1 MVHQSFSPCVCA
13 KNLPS
18 NQEDSVSCSK
28 WGYSPSESET
38 AYSVMQGVS
47 GQLIDCNIPG
57 GFADVLMI
65 MSFWKQTTR
74 RQYDV
79 HFCEGCTFGLQKKT
93 DSLHPSV
100 RDVFL
105 HTFHGHQLS
114 YATINI
120 ARSALS
126 SYLMGSEFPGCH
138 YTVTNHP
145 FVVRC
150 LKVVFNCR
158 KLIPCAR
165 YQETWMSNLSWSIWN
180 CYIFWKSSL
189 SRSLPSNWLPC

>member
-47 GQLIDCNIPG
+47 GQLIDCNISG

-65 MSFWKQTTR
+65 MSFWT
-74 RQYDV
+74 
-79 HFCEGCTFGLQKKT
+79 C
-93 DSLHPSV
+93 P
-100 RDVFL
+100 FL
-105 HTFHGHQLS
+105 SFMS
-114 YATINI
+114 
-120 ARSALS
+120 
-126 SYLMGSEFPGCH
+126 FPGCH